1 MTSQQSDLI
10 NEGDIDELPNEVYT
24 NILDQLLYPDSLK
37 NLNYKPQ
44 TQKTIEKNMY
54 KGNKI
59 ITQDGMLDKRDQK

>member
-44 TQKTIEKNMY
+44 TQKFIEKNMY

-59 ITQDGMLDKRDQK
+59 ITQDGMLDKRDSK